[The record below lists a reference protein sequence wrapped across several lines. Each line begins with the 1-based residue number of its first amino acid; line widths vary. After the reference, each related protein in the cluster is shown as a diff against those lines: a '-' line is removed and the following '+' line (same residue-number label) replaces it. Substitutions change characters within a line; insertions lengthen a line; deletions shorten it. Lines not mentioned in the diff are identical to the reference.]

1 MKVVCAWCG
10 KEIGKYDDNTDE
22 VSHGI
27 CDDCLRKVEKENG
40 ISDGPDFNKT

>member
-10 KEIGKYDDNTDE
+10 KEIGKYADNTDE

-27 CDDCLRKVEKENG
+27 CADCLARVEKENG
-40 ISDGPDFNKT
+40 LEDGTSFNKT

>member
-10 KEIGKYDDNTDE
+10 KEIGKYNEDSAD

-27 CDDCLRKVEKENG
+27 CDKCVARFFPAETIMERG
-40 ISDGPDFNKT
+40 KTEQ